1 MAGHSIGFVAL
12 KWVMT
17 HSLKNTEQVFASGL
31 DKQRSAWLSQ
41 HIFPVTVFICASV
54 SQFPARPPWSLG
66 HILND
71 LQPPTWTVRATGNPP
86 PSITPREN
94 PFPIPPPPSDLSWGE
109 LSGSW
114 VLGSCRRCGGGVQGG
129 DSSSLAGVI

>member
-1 MAGHSIGFVAL
+1 MPHTLLFSSDLFLSFFFFVFFLTLCSFQFSPGSIWEKVLVAGHSIGFVAL

-71 LQPPTWTVRATGNPP
+71 LQPPHLDSESHREPTPEHNP
-86 PSITPREN
+86 
-94 PFPIPPPPSDLSWGE
+94 
-109 LSGSW
+109 
-114 VLGSCRRCGGGVQGG
+114 
-129 DSSSLAGVI
+129 